1 MTVLYLSKQ
10 VGKRTYWYTLI
21 GFIFQIFE
29 INENVPVKEHCI
41 DNVINLMLRMYAL
54 IQDIG
59 KTDKKLN
66 EMR

>member
-21 GFIFQIFE
+21 GFISQIFE

-41 DNVINLMLRMYAL
+41 DNVIN
-54 IQDIG
+54 
-59 KTDKKLN
+59 
-66 EMR
+66 

>member
-21 GFIFQIFE
+21 GFISQIFEINE

-41 DNVINLMLRMYAL
+41 DNVIN
-54 IQDIG
+54 
-59 KTDKKLN
+59 
-66 EMR
+66 